1 MQSFRTGLAL
11 LGCLSCTA
19 LAFAQTPAPPE
30 KVAVAPAA
38 PYQIDIDFSQTP
50 ELKDWVEKQLRPA
63 LEEWYPIIIAD
74 LPSEGFTPPKRF
86 TVTLEANGNGVA
98 ATGGNR
104 VTANA
109 KWIKQELARNPQ
121 NEAVGALIH
130 EAVHV
135 VQQYGHVR
143 GGQRDPG
150 WLTEGIADYIRW
162 WKFEPA
168 SVRTPVRP
176 VKRDGTPASYTD
188 SYRTTAAF
196 LEYVAK
202 NHDHEIVV
210 KLNAAGRNSTYSPE
224 LWKKYTGKTLD
235 ELWAEFA
242 ATLTK

>member
-1 MQSFRTGLAL
+1 MQHFRTGLAL
-11 LGCLSCTA
+11 LGLISCVGA
-19 LAFAQTPAPPE
+19 AFAQTPNSGE
-30 KVAVAPAA
+30 PATA
-38 PYQIDIDFSQTP
+38 GAASPYRIDIDYSQTP
-50 ELKDWVEKQLRPA
+50 ELKDWVDKQLRPA

-74 LPSEGFTPPKRF
+74 LPSEGFSPPKRF
-86 TVTLEANGNGVA
+86 SVTLEANGNGVA
-98 ATGGNR
+98 ATGGTQ

-109 KWIKQELARNPQ
+109 KWIKQELARGPQ

-143 GGQRDPG
+143 GGHRDPG

-168 SVRTPVRP
+168 SARTPVRP
-176 VKRDGTPASYTD
+176 VKRDGQPASYTD

-210 KLNAAGRNSTYSPE
+210 KLNAAGRDSTYSPE
-224 LWKKYTGKTLD
+224 IWKKYTGKTID
-235 ELWAEFA
+235 ALWAEFA
-242 ATLTK
+242 ATLSK